1 MCVWVYSLTCVCL
14 RRPEEGFRFSGARV
28 VSCLTWVLGAK
39 LVSSVGAAGT
49 FAKPSLLPQQKGKKR
64 KKKNHS
70 LPSLDFKKIW
80 KRNPLA
86 ISLGVGYLF
95 LAVSAASILWW
106 EECKV
111 KPSDSSRWN
120 EMSRGPVSWRFS
132 EAGEFKSSGKDS
144 LIVPQWQPW
153 QTILK
158 IQMATA

>member
-1 MCVWVYSLTCVCL
+1 MCEYTPLHVCAWGGQKRVSDSLEPELWAVWHGCWEPS
-14 RRPEEGFRFSGARV
+14 
-28 VSCLTWVLGAK
+28 SCPLWEQQAL
-39 LVSSVGAAGT
+39 LLSHLSC
-49 FAKPSLLPQQKGKKR
+49 PSKKEKKR

-120 EMSRGPVSWRFS
+120 EMSRGPVSWWFS

-153 QTILK
+153 QTIIK